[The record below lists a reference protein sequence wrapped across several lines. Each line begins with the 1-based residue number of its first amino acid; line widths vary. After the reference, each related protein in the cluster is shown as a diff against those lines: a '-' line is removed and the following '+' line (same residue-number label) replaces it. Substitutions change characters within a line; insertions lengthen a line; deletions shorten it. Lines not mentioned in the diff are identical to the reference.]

1 MSYLLFEKAWD
12 ALRFKYLP
20 ADSFLGGVD
29 CFDEEIGPSVVVRLD
44 PWAGP
49 DAAGAL
55 SKIKIY
61 QGISTNYSSNTIEFD
76 S

>member
-1 MSYLLFEKAWD
+1 M
-12 ALRFKYLP
+12 
-20 ADSFLGGVD
+20 GGVD
-29 CFDEEIGPSVVVRLD
+29 CLDEEIGPSVVVRLD

-61 QGISTNYSSNTIEFD
+61 QGISTNYSSNRIEFD